1 MMRIAL
7 VFVLAGC
14 TAAQAPPPQQAA
26 FPGGSLI
33 DLTHTFDE
41 NTPSWPTAPA
51 FEMVPDFIGM
61 TDGGYWYEANTF
73 RTSEHGGTHLDA
85 PVHFAEGKHT
95 NDQIPLE
102 RLVAP
107 AVMIDVTEASADPD
121 YLISADDFINWE
133 AQHGPIP
140 DGHIVLLRTGFA
152 RFWPDRETYMGTA
165 ERGADAV
172 PKLHFPGIAPEAA
185 EWLVANRNI
194 AAIGLDTASIDRGQ
208 SADFMSHRILFA
220 ANIPAFENVA
230 DMSALP
236 ATGFSVIALPIKISG
251 GSGGPLR
258 IVAIVP

>member
-7 VFVLAGC
+7 VLVLAGC
-14 TAAQAPPPQQAA
+14 TAAQAPPSQQAA

-33 DLTHTFDE
+33 DLSHTFDE
-41 NTPSWPTAPA
+41 NTPYWPTAPT

-85 PVHFAEGKHT
+85 PVHFAEGRHT
-95 NDQIPLE
+95 NDQVPLE

-107 AVMIDVTEASADPD
+107 AVMIDVSEGSADPD
-121 YLISADDFINWE
+121 YLISVDDFRRWE
-133 AQHGPIP
+133 AQYGPIP
-140 DGHIVLLRTGFA
+140 DGHILLLRTGFA
-152 RFWPDRETYMGTA
+152 RFWPNRETYMGTA
-165 ERGADAV
+165 ERGEDAV

-185 EWLVANRNI
+185 EWLIANRNI

-208 SADFMSHRILFA
+208 SADFKTHRILFA

-236 ATGFSVIALPIKISG
+236 ATGFSVMALPMKIAG

-258 IVAIVP
+258 IVAVVH